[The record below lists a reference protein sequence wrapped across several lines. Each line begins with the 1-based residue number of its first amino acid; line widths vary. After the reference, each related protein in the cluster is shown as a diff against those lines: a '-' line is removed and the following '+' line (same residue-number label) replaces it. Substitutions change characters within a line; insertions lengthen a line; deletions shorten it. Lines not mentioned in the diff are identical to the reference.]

1 MDRDDSHEIA
11 FVFGQLSSPDSVPS
25 LIDVL
30 RRPHE
35 EDMVRHEA
43 AEALGG
49 IATGECLPVL
59 KEFAEREDV
68 PRVVRESCVVALDMV
83 CSFLRFLSFFRSE
96 VFTCVSVKLT
106 ANIADT
112 RKLSC
117 STNTRTRT
125 SLSRCRPFLPP
136 PPHPHDEPRSWLQRP
151 RTGSFSVGIRASRL
165 SDRGLGLSLPP
176 SPFSPC
182 RVAFSVLIRR
192 IAIFLFSLTMCS

>member
-1 MDRDDSHEIA
+1 M
-11 FVFGQLSSPDSVPS
+11 FGQLSSPDSVPS

-83 CSFLRFLSFFRSE
+83 RSIE
-96 VFTCVSVKLT
+96 ISL
-106 ANIADT
+106 ASLLYEW
-112 RKLSC
+112 R
-117 STNTRTRT
+117 TNAY
-125 SLSRCRPFLPP
+125 S
-136 PPHPHDEPRSWLQRP
+136 Q
-151 RTGSFSVGIRASRL
+151 
-165 SDRGLGLSLPP
+165 
-176 SPFSPC
+176 
-182 RVAFSVLIRR
+182 
-192 IAIFLFSLTMCS
+192 